1 MHMALRGAVAEEPV
15 REAEGAG
22 PVGDQGALAGDVEGA
37 ETGAG
42 EYLGYVGEALRVP
55 FWVGCKD
62 GIALGGPWEVAL
74 RASTV
79 CGPVTVEHLA
89 QAGEV
94 GEDDVDTGTALRCP
108 PRVPGGGASA
118 RAASCCW

>member
-15 REAEGAG
+15 REDEGAG

-42 EYLGYVGEALRVP
+42 EYLAYVGEALRVP

-79 CGPVTVEHLA
+79 CVPVTAEHLA
-89 QAGEV
+89 QV
-94 GEDDVDTGTALRCP
+94 GEAGSSRWHFECRSEQQHRARKNQEDTA
-108 PRVPGGGASA
+108 
-118 RAASCCW
+118 

>member
-55 FWVGCKD
+55 FWVECKD
-62 GIALGGPWEVAL
+62 GIASTSVVVCERHVINRGGL
-74 RASTV
+74 RALYKSV
-79 CGPVTVEHLA
+79 LSQREQV
-89 QAGEV
+89 
-94 GEDDVDTGTALRCP
+94 LR
-108 PRVPGGGASA
+108 VL
-118 RAASCCW
+118 